1 MERTENI
8 ALEFLKDSHLEIL
21 TTFELIEDQKKFTT
35 MPNEL
40 LTNADGQYSIVITH
54 KNKPVGFFLLHTTSR
69 VMKYTENKHA
79 LLLTSL
85 SINNKEQ
92 GKGYASIGMSML
104 TPFIKSAFPMYNEIV
119 LAVNHKNA
127 PAEKLYKK
135 VGFVDTAK
143 RIEGPLGEQLIM
155 SLKVT

>member
-1 MERTENI
+1 
-8 ALEFLKDSHLEIL
+8 
-21 TTFELIEDQKKFTT
+21 
-35 MPNEL
+35 
-40 LTNADGQYSIVITH
+40 
-54 KNKPVGFFLLHTTSR
+54 
-69 VMKYTENKHA
+69 
-79 LLLTSL
+79 
-85 SINNKEQ
+85 
-92 GKGYASIGMSML
+92 ML

-127 PAEKLYKK
+127 PAEELYKK